1 MTILAVNKRIR
12 SSEKILQK
20 SRSEPNCQANNH
32 FSVLAYAKRKST
44 GSLRHTSLSRSPS
57 SCSTTA
63 STTSSKIWRP
73 PGHCE
78 IPDILGHAY
87 LKPSPP
93 VALDLRPTDISKQ
106 VSKRPWYPPS
116 PRCQIPDL
124 PPLKRQTAK
133 STAQSNRLEVR
144 LKKLLPKIPVSATDP
159 TVRYGQFKE
168 VGTGVNG
175 AVVRAVCR
183 KQGTRVAIKRCRLD
197 PDREYRAAILRE
209 LRIMASGH
217 QNLIGL
223 REVSLWKEDVL
234 MTMDLMRCSVF
245 AVLCQRG
252 IPEEYTVY
260 MTCETLKGLSYLHR
274 QGILHRDVK
283 CENLL
288 LGWHGEVK
296 LADFGLSAK
305 TSRVNHERLG
315 TTKWMAPEVIR
326 EEEYNEKID
335 MWSLG
340 ITIIEMMDRVPPH
353 YAIKDEEELFDVI
366 ATEPSPTFT
375 YSYPTMYMRG
385 LVAWLLDE
393 EPQTRPS
400 AADALMEIE
409 AHVDSRLL
417 PCSSSQDLVRFM
429 NHVLPADL

>member
-1 MTILAVNKRIR
+1 MR
-12 SSEKILQK
+12 SFEKSTALMQK
-20 SRSEPNCQANNH
+20 SKSESNCQSKSKSLLQH
-32 FSVLAYAKRKST
+32 SVYPKRKST
-44 GSLRHTSLSRSPS
+44 GNLRQSVCSPS
-57 SCSTTA
+57 SISRPSNTT
-63 STTSSKIWRP
+63 TTSKIWRP

-78 IPDILGHAY
+78 IPDILGNAY

-93 VALDLRPTDISKQ
+93 VSFDLRPTDIAKQ

-116 PRCQIPDL
+116 PNFKIPDL
-124 PPLKRQTAK
+124 PPVVRTENKLEAK
-133 STAQSNRLEVR
+133 LRKILPSKVSVR
-144 LKKLLPKIPVSATDP
+144 SSDPSA
-159 TVRYGQFKE
+159 RFANFKE
-168 VGTGVNG
+168 IGTGVNG
-175 AVVRAVCR
+175 AVVRATYR
-183 KQGTRVAIKRCRLD
+183 KRPNRCVAIKRCKLD

-209 LRIMASGH
+209 LKIMSSGH
-217 QNLIGL
+217 ANLIKL
-223 REVSLWKEDVL
+223 REVTLCQDDIW

-260 MTCETLKGLSYLHR
+260 MACETLKGLSHLHS

-288 LGWHGEVK
+288 LGWQGEVK
-296 LADFGLSAK
+296 LADFGLSA
-305 TSRVNHERLG
+305 RINRPNHERLG

-326 EEEYNEKID
+326 EEYYNEKID

-353 YAIKDEEELFDVI
+353 YAIKDEEELFDII

-393 EPQTRPS
+393 EPETRPS
-400 AADALMEIE
+400 ARDALSEIE
-409 AHVDSRLL
+409 AHVQSNLL
-417 PCSSSQDLVRFM
+417 PCSNAQDMARFL
-429 NHVLPADL
+429 NQVLPEQ

>member
-1 MTILAVNKRIR
+1 MTILAANRRTR
-12 SSEKILQK
+12 SSEKMTLLQK
-20 SRSEPNCQANNH
+20 SKSEPNCQANT
-32 FSVLAYAKRKST
+32 FSTLGYPKRKST
-44 GSLRHTSLSRSPS
+44 GNLRQSLSRSPS
-57 SCSTTA
+57 SCS
-63 STTSSKIWRP
+63 STSSTSSKIWRP

-93 VALDLRPTDISKQ
+93 VALDLRPTDITKQ

-133 STAQSNRLEVR
+133 TTANSNRLETKLR
-144 LKKLLPKIPVSATDP
+144 KLLPKIPVSTSDP
-159 TVRYGQFKE
+159 LVRYTHFKE

-183 KQGTRVAIKRCRLD
+183 KRGTKVAIKRCRLD

-217 QNLIGL
+217 SNLIRL
-223 REVSLWKEDVL
+223 KEVSLWKEDVL
-234 MTMDLMRCSVF
+234 MTMELMRCSVF

-260 MTCETLKGLSYLHR
+260 MTCETLKGLSHLHS

-288 LGWHGEVK
+288 LGWNGEVK
-296 LADFGLSAK
+296 LADFGLSA
-305 TSRVNHERLG
+305 RIQRPNHERLG
-315 TTKWMAPEVIR
+315 TTKWMSPEVIR
-326 EEEYNEKID
+326 EEYYNEKID

-353 YAIKDEEELFDVI
+353 YAIKDEEELFDII

-393 EPQTRPS
+393 EPETRPT

-409 AHVDSRLL
+409 AHVDSNLL
-417 PCSSSQDLVRFM
+417 PCSTAQDLVRFL
-429 NHVLPADL
+429 NHVLPSDI

>member
-1 MTILAVNKRIR
+1 MALM
-12 SSEKILQK
+12 QK
-20 SRSEPNCQANNH
+20 SRSEPNCQTAAVYNASI
-32 FSVLAYAKRKST
+32 FPKRKST
-44 GSLRHTSLSRSPS
+44 GNLHQQSMSQTTCMSRS
-57 SCSTTA
+57 TT
-63 STTSSKIWRP
+63 TKIWRP

-78 IPDILGHAY
+78 IPDILGNAY

-93 VALDLRPTDISKQ
+93 VSFDLRPTDIAKQ

-116 PRCQIPDL
+116 PNYQIPNL
-124 PPLKRQTAK
+124 PPVKRSQNKFEAK
-133 STAQSNRLEVR
+133 LR
-144 LKKLLPKIPVSATDP
+144 KLLPKKISIRSSDPSSRYTD
-159 TVRYGQFKE
+159 YKE

-175 AVVRAVCR
+175 AVVRASYR
-183 KQGTRVAIKRCRLD
+183 KRPNVRVAIKRCRLD
-197 PDREYRAAILRE
+197 PDREYRAAIVRE

-217 QNLIGL
+217 ANLIKL
-223 REVSLWKEDVL
+223 REVTLCQDDIW

-260 MTCETLKGLSYLHR
+260 MACETLKGLSHLHS

-296 LADFGLSAK
+296 LADFGLSA
-305 TSRVNHERLG
+305 RIARPNHERLG

-326 EEEYNEKID
+326 EEYYSEKID

-353 YAIKDEEELFDVI
+353 YSIKDEEELFDII

-393 EPQTRPS
+393 EPETRPS
-400 AADALMEIE
+400 ARDALMEIE
-409 AHVDSRLL
+409 AHIQSNLL
-417 PCSSSQDLVRFM
+417 PCSNPRDMTRFL
-429 NHVLPADL
+429 NQVLPEC

>member
-1 MTILAVNKRIR
+1 MTIISVTNTNNRLR
-12 SSEKILQK
+12 SSEKSMTLMQK
-20 SRSEPNCQANNH
+20 SRSEPNCQSKSKATFH
-32 FSVLAYAKRKST
+32 HSVYPKRKST
-44 GSLRHTSLSRSPS
+44 GNLRQSISQQSSISRS
-57 SCSTTA
+57 
-63 STTSSKIWRP
+63 TSNNKIWRP

-78 IPDILGHAY
+78 IPDILGNAY

-93 VALDLRPTDISKQ
+93 VAFDLRPTDIAKQ

-116 PRCQIPDL
+116 PHCKIPDL
-124 PPLKRQTAK
+124 PPLVRNENK
-133 STAQSNRLEVR
+133 LESKLR
-144 LKKLLPKIPVSATDP
+144 KLLPKVSIRSSDP
-159 TVRYGQFKE
+159 SARYANFKE
-168 VGTGVNG
+168 IGTGVNG
-175 AVVRAVCR
+175 AVVRASYRR
-183 KQGTRVAIKRCRLD
+183 KPNVRVAIKRCKLD

-209 LRIMASGH
+209 LKIMSSGH
-217 QNLIGL
+217 SNLIKL
-223 REVSLWKEDVL
+223 REVTLCQDDIW

-260 MTCETLKGLSYLHR
+260 MACETLKGLAHLHS

-288 LGWHGEVK
+288 LGWRGEVK
-296 LADFGLSAK
+296 LADFGLSA
-305 TSRVNHERLG
+305 RINRPNHERLG

-326 EEEYNEKID
+326 EEYYSEKID

-340 ITIIEMMDRVPPH
+340 ITVIEMMDRVPPH
-353 YAIKDEEELFDVI
+353 YAIKDEEELFDII

-393 EPQTRPS
+393 EPETRPT
-400 AADALMEIE
+400 ARDALLEIE
-409 AHVDSRLL
+409 AHVQSNLL
-417 PCSSSQDLVRFM
+417 PCSNAQDMTRFL
-429 NHVLPADL
+429 NQVLPEC

>member
-1 MTILAVNKRIR
+1 MTILTANRRIR
-12 SSEKILQK
+12 TSEKMTLMQK
-20 SRSEPNCQANNH
+20 SKSEPNCQTNAL
-32 FSVLAYAKRKST
+32 VTLGYPKRKST
-44 GSLRHTSLSRSPS
+44 GNLRQSISQ
-57 SCSTTA
+57 
-63 STTSSKIWRP
+63 TSSVMTQTSQNKIWRP

-93 VALDLRPTDISKQ
+93 VAFDLRPTDISKR

-116 PRCQIPDL
+116 PHYEIPEL
-124 PPLKRQTAK
+124 PPLKRSTLKTRGQNQLEAK
-133 STAQSNRLEVR
+133 
-144 LKKLLPKIPVSATDP
+144 LKKLLPKIPVCTSDP
-159 TVRYGQFKE
+159 VSRYTHFKE
-168 VGTGVNG
+168 IGTGVNG
-175 AVVRAVCR
+175 AVVKAVCR
-183 KQGTRVAIKRCRLD
+183 KRAQTKVAIKRCKLD

-217 QNLIGL
+217 SNLIRL
-223 REVSLWKEDVL
+223 REVTLWKDDIL

-252 IPEEYTVY
+252 IPEEYAVY
-260 MTCETLKGLSYLHR
+260 MTCETLKGLAHLHS

-288 LGWHGEVK
+288 LGWNGEIK
-296 LADFGLSAK
+296 LADFGLSA
-305 TSRVNHERLG
+305 RINRPNYERLG

-326 EEEYNEKID
+326 EEYYNEKID

-353 YAIKDEEELFDVI
+353 YAIKDEEELFDII

-393 EPQTRPS
+393 EPETRPS
-400 AADALMEIE
+400 ARDALLEIE
-409 AHVDSRLL
+409 AHVQSNLL
-417 PCSSSQDLVRFM
+417 PCSSAQDLVRFL
-429 NHVLPADL
+429 NHVLPSEH

>member
-1 MTILAVNKRIR
+1 MTIINITNNRMR
-12 SSEKILQK
+12 SSEKALMQK
-20 SRSEPNCQANNH
+20 SRSEPNCQSTA
-32 FSVLAYAKRKST
+32 SVFRNSLYPKRRST
-44 GSLRHTSLSRSPS
+44 GNIQQSMSQ
-57 SCSTTA
+57 TTTT
-63 STTSSKIWRP
+63 TTSTKIWRP

-78 IPDILGHAY
+78 IPDILGNAY

-93 VALDLRPTDISKQ
+93 VSFDLRPTDIAKQ

-116 PRCQIPDL
+116 PNYQIPS
-124 PPLKRQTAK
+124 PPPVKRTENKLEAK
-133 STAQSNRLEVR
+133 LR
-144 LKKLLPKIPVSATDP
+144 KILPKRVAVRSSDP
-159 TVRYGQFKE
+159 STRYTNFKE
-168 VGTGVNG
+168 IGTGVNG
-175 AVVRAVCR
+175 AVVRASYR
-183 KQGTRVAIKRCRLD
+183 KRPNVRVAIKRCKLD
-197 PDREYRAAILRE
+197 PDREYRAAIMRE
-209 LRIMASGH
+209 LRIMASGND
-217 QNLIGL
+217 NLIKL
-223 REVSLWKEDVL
+223 REVTICQDDIW

-260 MTCETLKGLSYLHR
+260 MACETLKGLSHLHT

-296 LADFGLSAK
+296 LADFGLSA
-305 TSRVNHERLG
+305 RIARPNHERLG

-326 EEEYNEKID
+326 EEYYSEKID

-353 YAIKDEEELFDVI
+353 YAIKDEEELFDII

-393 EPQTRPS
+393 EPETRPS
-400 AADALMEIE
+400 ARDALLEIE
-409 AHVDSRLL
+409 AHIQSNLL
-417 PCSSSQDLVRFM
+417 PCSNAQEMTRFL
-429 NHVLPADL
+429 NRVLPEC

>member
-1 MTILAVNKRIR
+1 MTMITITNNRMR
-12 SSEKILQK
+12 SSEKALMQK
-20 SRSEPNCQANNH
+20 SRSEPNCQSTA
-32 FSVLAYAKRKST
+32 SVFKSSLYPKRRST
-44 GSLRHTSLSRSPS
+44 GNIQQSMSQAATA
-57 SCSTTA
+57 TTTTT
-63 STTSSKIWRP
+63 STTSTKIWRP

-78 IPDILGHAY
+78 IPDILGNAY

-93 VALDLRPTDISKQ
+93 VSFDLRPTDIAKQ

-116 PRCQIPDL
+116 PNYQIPT
-124 PPLKRQTAK
+124 PPPVKRTENKLEAK
-133 STAQSNRLEVR
+133 LR
-144 LKKLLPKIPVSATDP
+144 KILPKRVSVRSSDP
-159 TVRYGQFKE
+159 STRYTNFKE
-168 VGTGVNG
+168 IGTGVNG
-175 AVVRAVCR
+175 AVVRACYR
-183 KQGTRVAIKRCRLD
+183 KRPNVRVAIKRCKLD
-197 PDREYRAAILRE
+197 PDREYRAAIMRE
-209 LRIMASGH
+209 LRIMSSGNA
-217 QNLIGL
+217 NLIKL
-223 REVSLWKEDVL
+223 REVTLCQDDIW

-260 MTCETLKGLSYLHR
+260 MACETLKGLSHLHT

-296 LADFGLSAK
+296 LADFGLSA
-305 TSRVNHERLG
+305 RIARPNHERLG

-326 EEEYNEKID
+326 EEYYSEKID

-353 YAIKDEEELFDVI
+353 YAIKDEEELFDII

-393 EPQTRPS
+393 EPETRPS
-400 AADALMEIE
+400 ARDALLEIE
-409 AHVDSRLL
+409 AHIQSNLL
-417 PCSSSQDLVRFM
+417 PCSNPKDMTRFL
-429 NHVLPADL
+429 NQVLPEC